1 MNTSAGAPCSICFTS
16 AELAAY
22 LATTLTPVA
31 LVKATSVSSS
41 AFFIEAAAKTV
52 RLASC
57 AGACIGGNATATSA
71 AAAISRETQ
80 SMYEFSLRTPVTIDG
95 QRPCESSDAWRFDHF
110 HKRICRDEDA
120 LALRWPPFSTISKM
134 G

>member
-1 MNTSAGAPCSICFTS
+1 MNTSAEAPCSICFTS

-57 AGACIGGNATATSA
+57 ADACVVGNATATSA
-71 AAAISRETQ
+71 AAATSREIQ
-80 SMYEFSLRTPVTIDG
+80 SMYGCSLRTPAQLIDNG
-95 QRPCESSDAWRFDHF
+95 HARVVMLGGP
-110 HKRICRDEDA
+110 
-120 LALRWPPFSTISKM
+120 TIS
-134 G
+134 GSAFPR